1 VNPLVNIQATK
12 EGNREE
18 EEEKGRES
26 ERLTPPGKDL
36 FVIRLYFTFVLFPHF
51 ALPSNTFFL

>member
-1 VNPLVNIQATK
+1 MLATK

-18 EEEKGRES
+18 GEEKGRES
-26 ERLTPPGKDL
+26 ERLTPLGKGL

-51 ALPSNTFFL
+51 AMPSNTFFLLL